1 MVMPQVSRT
10 WLAQASKLLLL
21 VLVAL
26 VLEALAVHPPRL
38 SLFGERYADLAASRI
53 AEAAPVL
60 LFSAVFGS
68 AVSVAGLLAALAALG
83 GVGPHQVIAAAAG
96 LGVAAVATGIHEPPL
111 PAMRRHFLGYIA
123 VSALLSGAALGVL
136 VSAVLETPPSTWLL
150 YVSGVAVSMA
160 LALLLYELASPAAA
174 LLLGIVSG
182 FSWLAVP
189 ILLAARSAFDYPPRE
204 EGALK
209 LGVSLAKAVR
219 RLRLRRTP
227 RWSWLPLYPRPLGL
241 DPAKLNNMHVLVVG
255 MSGSG
260 KSTLAKNMVKAAARQ
275 GINVLVIDFHGEYG
289 DVVRSIGGQV
299 LDASQA
305 SINILELDG
314 ASPRERASEVA
325 DLIQTALGLGNLQRV
340 MLEQAIEEAYMEK
353 GIVHEK
359 PSTWGREPPTLLSV
373 ATLVRRWASQATSRS
388 EQARLNSLA
397 MYLDLLAKTFHS
409 QTSIS
414 MESLLSNP
422 TSVMLNTLPGDHVR
436 VIYAET
442 LLRKIAANMYRS
454 APPRPLLIV
463 VEEAHR
469 LSRRSRTRRSLLA
482 RLLAESRKYN
492 IGFVAISQQPLDL
505 EEAVVA
511 NCAVRAVFTLQEP
524 RNLDYAVRLLGGAA
538 DPGMAA
544 LLRETIRTLHRGNAV
559 VSVGSA
565 LYLVSTT
572 QERYG

>member
-10 WLAQASKLLLL
+10 RLAQASKLLLL
-21 VLVAL
+21 VIAAA
-26 VLEALAVHPPRL
+26 VLEFLAIHPPRL
-38 SLFGERYADLAASRI
+38 SLFGERYADLAASRM

-60 LFSAVFGS
+60 FFSAVFGS
-68 AVSVAGLLAALAALG
+68 AASVAGLLAALTAVG
-83 GVGPHQVIAAAAG
+83 GVGLHQAVAAATGLGIAA
-96 LGVAAVATGIHEPPL
+96 VTTGMREPPL
-111 PAMRRHFLGYIA
+111 PAGSRHAWSFTML
-123 VSALLSGAALGVL
+123 SALLSGAALGVL
-136 VSAVLETPPSTWLL
+136 ISALLETPPGAWPL
-150 YVSGVAVSMA
+150 YVSGVAVSMV
-160 LALLLYELASPAAA
+160 LALLLYEQSNPTVA
-174 LLLGIVSG
+174 LLLGAASG

-189 ILLAARSAFDYPPRE
+189 ILLAARSTFDYPPRE
-204 EGALK
+204 EGVLR

-219 RLRLRRTP
+219 RFRLRRTS
-227 RWSWLPLYPRPLGL
+227 RWSWLALYPRPLGL

-260 KSTLAKNMVKAAARQ
+260 KSTLAKNMVKAAVGQ

-289 DVVRSIGGQV
+289 DVVGSMGGQV

-314 ASPRERASEVA
+314 ASPRERSSEVA
-325 DLIQTALGLGNLQRV
+325 GLIQTALGLGNLQRV
-340 MLEQAIEEAYMEK
+340 MLEQAIEEAYMER
-353 GIVHEK
+353 GIIHEK
-359 PSTWGREPPTLLSV
+359 PSTWGKEPPTLLSV
-373 ATLVRRWASQATSRS
+373 ATLVRRWASQATNRS

-414 MESLLSNP
+414 MEKLLSSP

-454 APPRPLLIV
+454 APARPLLIV

-469 LSRRSRTRRSLLA
+469 LSKRSRSRRSLLA

-538 DPGMAA
+538 DPGMAT

-565 LYLVSTT
+565 LYLVSTM
-572 QERYG
+572 QEQYG

>member
-1 MVMPQVSRT
+1 MPQISRIWLTQVSR
-10 WLAQASKLLLL
+10 LL
-21 VLVAL
+21 VLIVVAL
-26 VLEALAVHPPRL
+26 ALEVLAIHPPRL
-38 SLFGERYADLAASRI
+38 GIFGERYAGLAASGI

-60 LFSAVFGS
+60 LFSAIFGS
-68 AVSVAGLLAALAALG
+68 AISTVGLLAALVALSG
-83 GVGPHQVIAAAAG
+83 LGIHQVIAAAAG
-96 LGVAAVATGIHEPPL
+96 LGIAAVVIGIREPPL
-111 PAMRRHFLGYIA
+111 LAVRRHVSSHTML
-123 VSALLSGAALGVL
+123 SALFSGAALGVL
-136 VSAVLETPPSTWLL
+136 VSAILETPPSTWLP
-150 YVSGVAVSMA
+150 YVSGVVASMV
-160 LALLLYELASPAAA
+160 LALLLYELASPALA
-174 LLLGIVSG
+174 LLLGAASG

-189 ILLAARSAFDYPPRE
+189 ILLATRSVFDYPPRE
-204 EGALK
+204 EGVLR
-209 LGVSLAKAVR
+209 LGVSLARAVR
-219 RLRLRRTP
+219 RFRLRRVA

-241 DPAKLNNMHVLVVG
+241 DPARLNNMHVLVVG

-260 KSTLAKNMVKAAARQ
+260 KSTLAKNMVKAAATQ

-289 DVVRSIGGQV
+289 DVVRSVGGQV

-353 GIVHEK
+353 GIIHER
-359 PSTWGREPPTLLSV
+359 PSTWEREPPTLLSV

-414 MESLLSNP
+414 MERLLSSP
-422 TSVMLNTLPGDHVR
+422 ASVMLNTLPGDHVR

-442 LLRKIAANMYRS
+442 LLRKIAANMYKS
-454 APPRPLLIV
+454 APTKPLLIV

-469 LSRRSRTRRSLLA
+469 LSRRSRSKRSLLA

-524 RNLDYAVRLLGGAA
+524 RNLDYAVRLLGGAT
-538 DPGMAA
+538 DPGMAT

-559 VSVGSA
+559 VSVGST
-565 LYLVSTT
+565 LYLVSAM
-572 QERYG
+572 QEQYG